1 LNLDIAGA
9 VKKIGHGL
17 VRAPDPEAAR
27 LRREIVKICAWILGY
42 LVAIWLFGFSIAIV
56 MTTLL
61 YLKLAKER
69 WPITLVLTFFAWASY
84 YGLFVYLLHLPFPEG
99 VLFAWFR

>member
-1 LNLDIAGA
+1 
-9 VKKIGHGL
+9 
-17 VRAPDPEAAR
+17 
-27 LRREIVKICAWILGY
+27 